1 MRGEG
6 RKGRRQPDGEVAVP
20 GDFRAAGAPKVRS
33 RRGASGG
40 LAPARRSGALQCGM
54 TYDSPDQGAAS
65 SPRPK
70 GRLILVALDR
80 FELILYTA
88 VGIFLGAAAVL
99 VLAGTVNEL
108 VSGIAHGKGAVNT
121 AVTVMDRVL
130 LTLIIAELVYTLGV
144 VLRTHEIVVEPFL
157 FIGLIAVV
165 RRILIVTAQFER
177 PPPTANAVNT
187 LILEL
192 GLLGFLTLTLS
203 VAVYLIRR
211 SRSDLART
219 PNAT

>member
-1 MRGEG
+1 MAY
-6 RKGRRQPDGEVAVP
+6 D
-20 GDFRAAGAPKVRS
+20 
-33 RRGASGG
+33 
-40 LAPARRSGALQCGM
+40 PARPNGA
-54 TYDSPDQGAAS
+54 D

-70 GRLILVALDR
+70 GRHILVALDR

-88 VGIFLGAAAVL
+88 VAIFLAAAAVL
-99 VLAGTVNEL
+99 VLAGTMHEL
-108 VSGIAHGKGAVNT
+108 VSGVAQGQGAVNT

-177 PPPTANAVNT
+177 PPPSANAVNT

-192 GLLGFLTLTLS
+192 GLLGFLTLALS
-203 VAVYLIRR
+203 AAVYLIRR
-211 SRSDLART
+211 SRSELART
-219 PNAT
+219 PDGP